1 MTTQT
6 TDKLLQENEELR
18 RRLEEAEETIR
29 AIREDEVDAFVVSH
43 GEADRVLTLESA
55 DRPYR
60 VLVESMQQGALTLS
74 ADGIILY
81 SNPRF
86 AALLGRPQDGL
97 AGLPLLDLVPETR
110 RPACESLL
118 REGRIAGA
126 QGESLFT
133 KDDGTTV
140 PVHLAVSP
148 LPVVGSTALC
158 ALATDLTER
167 RSFEQLQL
175 AQAALRE
182 SEERL
187 RLLVENVRDHV
198 ISFLDPA
205 GRVVGWNEGAERLLG
220 YREAEVL
227 GEPPDRFYTPEDRAR
242 GLPRHEL
249 EVAAAAGRAGDD
261 NWMVRADGTRFWASG
276 STTALRDAAGGLRGF
291 VKIFR
296 DLTEQRATEAAVR
309 EGRERLRLALTAA
322 RMGIWTWEV
331 ASDTHTRD
339 ENLNRLLG
347 LEPVESRHRL
357 DEFLHHVH
365 PDDRAA
371 VTDAFSESVERGRAL
386 NLEFRIVRPD
396 GEVRWLRDQ
405 GDIFGGPG
413 GGTQHMAGAC
423 VDVTDLKEV
432 EEALRR
438 ARDELEDRVT
448 ERTAELARANEALR
462 AEVAERRRAEAAR
475 TELLRRLVTAQED
488 ERRRVSRE
496 LHDGLGQELT
506 ALILGLKALEQA
518 VPQDTPG
525 RGRLREVEAVVGRI
539 GREAHD
545 LAVELRPTALD
556 DFGLGPALATYVA
569 RWSERTGVAAEFQ
582 SPGLDGDRLPPE
594 VETTVYR
601 VVQEAL
607 NNVAKHAEARRV
619 SVILERRQDGVT
631 ALIEDDGRGFDP
643 ERAGSG
649 QGRRA
654 LGLLGMRERVALVG
668 GTLLVESEDGGGATL
683 RASIPLRVSPGGPG
697 HGD

>member
-1 MTTQT
+1 M
-6 TDKLLQENEELR
+6 
-18 RRLEEAEETIR
+18 
-29 AIREDEVDAFVVSH
+29 
-43 GEADRVLTLESA
+43 
-55 DRPYR
+55 
-60 VLVESMQQGALTLS
+60 
-74 ADGIILY
+74 
-81 SNPRF
+81 
-86 AALLGRPQDGL
+86 
-97 AGLPLLDLVPETR
+97 AGLPLLDLVPETQ

-249 EVAAAAGRAGDD
+249 EVAAATGRAGDD

-296 DLTEQRATEAAVR
+296 DLTEQRAAEAAVR

-322 RMGIWTWEV
+322 RMGIWTWDV

-365 PDDRAA
+365 PDDRTA

-396 GEVRWLRDQ
+396 GDVRWLRDQ
-405 GDIFGGPG
+405 GDIFGGPE

-438 ARDELEDRVT
+438 ARDELEGRVA

-518 VPQDTPG
+518 VPRGRAGPRPAAGGRGGRRADRPRGARPG
-525 RGRLREVEAVVGRI
+525 RRAAADRPGRHRPGPGPGRLRRPVVG
-539 GREAHD
+539 AD
-545 LAVELRPTALD
+545 
-556 DFGLGPALATYVA
+556 
-569 RWSERTGVAAEFQ
+569 
-582 SPGLDGDRLPPE
+582 
-594 VETTVYR
+594 
-601 VVQEAL
+601 
-607 NNVAKHAEARRV
+607 
-619 SVILERRQDGVT
+619 
-631 ALIEDDGRGFDP
+631 
-643 ERAGSG
+643 
-649 QGRRA
+649 
-654 LGLLGMRERVALVG
+654 
-668 GTLLVESEDGGGATL
+668 
-683 RASIPLRVSPGGPG
+683 RASPPTSRPRAWTATACRRRSRRRSTASCRRR
-697 HGD
+697 